1 MVTIKN
7 LIIITSFLLLLPL
20 LSACGSSHGTLV
32 PSGALPAPAVEAA
45 DDIVF
50 TPGGGVYRANV
61 HEEGVENPWT
71 PVPVATA
78 YWTVGGDT
86 ISVLYRPDIETKA
99 GETHNDI
106 ILVSGEEG
114 LVPATHELKL
124 YTESLPD
131 GINIVDSHAAVG
143 RPGVAGT
150 VLVITVSPGIA
161 PGEYSIDI
169 GIDFDGKY
177 YGTIPCKITVIE

>member
-1 MVTIKN
+1 MKKLVVISF
-7 LIIITSFLLLLPL
+7 IIVVLLPL
-20 LSACGSSHGTLV
+20 LSACGSSHGALI

-45 DDIVF
+45 DDIVL

-61 HEEGVENPWT
+61 HEEGVANPWT
-71 PVPVATA
+71 PVSVATA
-78 YWTVGGDT
+78 YWTVGKDT
-86 ISVLYRPDIETKA
+86 ISVFYRPDIESGA

-106 ILVSGEEG
+106 ILVSGEEE
-114 LVPATHELKL
+114 LVPTTHELKL

-131 GINIVDSHAAVG
+131 GISVVDSHTAVG

-161 PGEYSIDI
+161 PGEYTIDI
-169 GIDFDGKY
+169 GIEFDGKY
-177 YGTIPCKITVIE
+177 YGEIPCKITVIE